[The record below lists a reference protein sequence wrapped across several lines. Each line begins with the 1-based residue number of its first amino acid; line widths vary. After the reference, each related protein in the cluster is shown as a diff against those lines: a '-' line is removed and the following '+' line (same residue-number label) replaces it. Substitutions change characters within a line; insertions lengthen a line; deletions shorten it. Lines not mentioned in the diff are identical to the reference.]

1 MPATFVLHPETPLL
15 HTLKSVERGN
25 MSISHLVLAGE
36 PASIFYMVTG
46 AIGFAVAGLRRS
58 STAQGSS
65 SVAML
70 FCRQRSRSM
79 LKSLRLL

>member
-1 MPATFVLHPETPLL
+1 MRATFVVHPETPIL

-25 MSISHLVLAGE
+25 MSITHLVLAAE

-46 AIGFAVAGLRRS
+46 AIGFAVAGIRRS
-58 STAQGSS
+58 NATPGQS

-70 FCRQRSRSM
+70 FCRQKSRSM
-79 LKSLRLL
+79 LKTLRLL